1 MCLLKNNSKS
11 YWEMLREN
19 KSRINTTHVIDP
31 VDKTTLIENKA
42 KIEKCLAK
50 HFRDTGKDNLLSHRY
65 QARVKTFL

>member
-1 MCLLKNNSKS
+1 MSRFCS
-11 YWEMLREN
+11 YLWVVVL
-19 KSRINTTHVIDP
+19 IL

-50 HFRDTGKDNLLSHRY
+50 HFRETGKDNLLSHRY